1 MSLQFEWNPEKAAS
15 NLKKHEVSFEEA
27 ATVFGDQAFITLLDE
42 AHSLAE
48 ERYLTIG
55 LSAANR
61 LLLIA
66 HTERE
71 GQIRLISA
79 RKATKNE
86 RQFYE
91 EDR

>member
-1 MSLQFEWNPEKAAS
+1 MSLRFEWTPDKAA
-15 NLKKHEVSFEEA
+15 NNFKKHEVSFEEA
-27 ATVFGDQAFITLLDE
+27 ATVFDDPAFITLLDE
-42 AHSLAE
+42 AHSYDE

-55 LSAANR
+55 LSSANR

-71 GQIRLISA
+71 EQIRLISA

>member
-1 MSLQFEWNPEKAAS
+1 MSLQFDWNPEKAAS

-27 ATVFGDQAFITLLDE
+27 ATVFDDPAFITLLDE
-42 AHSLAE
+42 AHSHSE

-55 LSAANR
+55 LSASNR

-66 HTERE
+66 HAERA
-71 GQIRLISA
+71 GKVRLISA

-86 RQFYE
+86 RRFYE

>member
-1 MSLQFEWNPEKAAS
+1 MGLQFEWNPEKAAS
-15 NLKKHEVSFEEA
+15 NFKKHEVAFEEA
-27 ATVFGDQAFITLLDE
+27 ATVFDDPAFITLLDE
-42 AHSLAE
+42 AHSLTE
-48 ERYLTIG
+48 GRYLTIG
-55 LSAANR
+55 LSANNR

>member
-1 MSLQFEWNPEKAAS
+1 MSLRFEWDADKAAR
-15 NLKKHEVSFEEA
+15 NFKKHEVSFEEA
-27 ATVFGDQAFITLLDE
+27 ATVFDDPAFITLLDE
-42 AHSLAE
+42 THSHDE

-66 HTERE
+66 HTEHE
-71 GQIRLISA
+71 EQIRLISA

>member
-1 MSLQFEWNPEKAAS
+1 MSLQFDWNPEKAAS
-15 NLKKHEVSFEEA
+15 NLKKHEVSFEEV
-27 ATVFGDQAFITLLDE
+27 ATVFDDPAFITLLDE
-42 AHSLAE
+42 AHSHSE

-55 LSAANR
+55 LSASNR

-66 HTERE
+66 HAERA
-71 GQIRLISA
+71 GKVRLISA

-86 RQFYE
+86 RRFYE

>member
-15 NLKKHEVSFEEA
+15 NLKKHEVTFEEA
-27 ATVFGDQAFITLLDE
+27 ATVFDDPAFITLLDE
-42 AHSLAE
+42 AHSLIE

-66 HTERE
+66 HTEQE

>member
-1 MSLQFEWNPEKAAS
+1 MSLRFERNLDKAAS

-27 ATVFGDQAFITLLDE
+27 ATVFGDPAFITLLDE
-42 AHSLAE
+42 AHSHDE

-55 LSAANR
+55 LSSANR

-66 HTERE
+66 HTEHE
-71 GQIRLISA
+71 EQTRLISA

>member
-27 ATVFGDQAFITLLDE
+27 ATVFDDPVFITLLDE
-42 AHSLAE
+42 AHSLTE

-55 LSAANR
+55 LSATNR

-66 HTERE
+66 HTERK
-71 GQIRLISA
+71 GQIRMISA